1 MRAGDTVS
9 PNVGTYCRTCTSGV
23 ARLFRGG
30 AFLWTTVKNPASE
43 DAGYRKDEAYSA
55 RMRRNFFFPTRS
67 T

>member
-30 AFLWTTVKNPASE
+30 AFLWTAVKNPASE
-43 DAGYRKDEAYSA
+43 DEATGKAYSA
-55 RMRRNFFFPTRS
+55 TIRRNFFFPTRS